1 MKAVI
6 FDMDGV
12 LIDSE
17 QMYLDGAYEQMKK
30 YYPNIKKEDFVPTVG
45 ANGSRTKEIL
55 FQASGETDKDYFNK
69 IYPSFYG
76 VRSLDYKAIMRTE
89 VPEILKW
96 LRENQYKIG
105 LASSSPWENIC
116 QVVKECQIAEYFDY
130 MVTGEDFKES
140 KPHPEIY
147 LTTAKHLECQPEN
160 CYVIEDSTYGIT
172 AGKRAGMCVIAIKDE
187 RFKMDYTLADYTIG
201 SLAEIFSIIKS

>member
-17 QMYLDGAYEQMKK
+17 PMYLEIAYKQMKS
-30 YYPNIKKEDFVPTVG
+30 YYPNIKKEAFIPTVG
-45 ANGSRTKEIL
+45 ATTSMTEEIL
-55 FQASGETDKDYFNK
+55 FKASGEMNREYFNN

-76 VRSLDYKAIMRTE
+76 VRCLNYKEIMRTE

-96 LRENQYKIG
+96 LKENQYKIG
-105 LASSSPWENIC
+105 LASSSSWENIC
-116 QVVKECQIAEYFDY
+116 QVVKECEIAECFDY

-147 LTTAKHLECQPEN
+147 LTTAKWLECKPED
-160 CYVIEDSTYGIT
+160 CYVVEDSTYGIT
-172 AGKRAGMCVIAIKDE
+172 SGKRAGMCVIAIKDE
-187 RFKMDYTLADYTIG
+187 RFKMDYTLADYTID
-201 SLAEIFSIIKS
+201 SLTQVLDIIKG